1 MGNEFLRITDLH
13 KHYGEGE
20 AKVEVLRG
28 ITTSVDKGEVCVL
41 LGPSGSG
48 KSTFLNLV
56 GGLEPA
62 DGGSGVHA
70 PGQNLER
77 TREKHRRE
85 GIPVA
90 EATWEKILAAGE

>member
-1 MGNEFLRITDLH
+1 MGEPFLAIERLN

-20 AKVEVLRG
+20 AKVEVLRD
-28 ITTSVDKGEVCVL
+28 ITLKVNAGEVCVL

-62 DGGSGVHA
+62 DGGTIRVGDTELTA
-70 PGQNLER
+70 
-77 TREKHRRE
+77 
-85 GIPVA
+85 
-90 EATWEKILAAGE
+90 LADKDLV